1 MIIDDK
7 EDIRELV
14 KEGLEQAGHR
24 YSVISVCSGQE
35 CLDLL
40 SDGVLPD
47 IILLDIMMP
56 EMSGWN
62 VFADI
67 KENPKWKHI
76 PIVFLTAKSDPY
88 SKGLGQMGAEDYIE
102 KPFSVQD
109 LQDRIDRVLKKGSK
123 K

>member
-7 EDIRELV
+7 QDIRELV
-14 KEGLEQAGHR
+14 KEGLEQGDKQFN
-24 YSVISVCSGQE
+24 VISACSGKE

-40 SDGVLPD
+40 SGGTIPD
-47 IILLDIMMP
+47 LILLDIMMP

-62 VFADI
+62 VFAEL
-67 KENPKWKHI
+67 KENPEWKHI

-88 SKGLGQMGAEDYIE
+88 SKGLGKMGAEDYIE
-102 KPFSVQD
+102 KPFSVQE
-109 LQDRIDRVLKKGSK
+109 LLERINRVLSK